1 MNWLDNIIALVSP
14 RAAAERQ
21 AYRYVLD
28 EQKNYDA
35 GNNMRLNAGWYAQN
49 NSAEMTDRYDRD
61 LVRARARDLERNSD
75 IANSVIIAYK
85 RNIIGFGFSIRVKT
99 PDEELNKAIQEY
111 WIEWCKAKNCDV
123 TGEQPFM
130 QMMRMAVQ
138 RKRVDGGILFRKC
151 YTDGGMLAFKLQAL
165 EVDEIDANAIGP
177 VHGKDNKVVAGI
189 EYNRF
194 NRIEGFW
201 LRQYDINGYDINRS
215 EYVPAKDVI
224 FLYTKKRPSQIREM
238 SDMAP
243 TMTRIRDAN
252 EFMTAISVKE
262 RIAACLAVF
271 IKRINPPQIGR
282 TRESQTIK
290 KDYSG
295 KKITPGMIRELNA
308 GDEIQVV
315 NPSGQSSD
323 AAGMI
328 KLHQR
333 MIGAGQG
340 LSYEATSRDM
350 SQSNYSS
357 ARQGIIED
365 NMTYEE
371 DKELIVEKIFDEIYE
386 TFVISLWLHGYIKP
400 KDFWQ
405 NKGSYLKHE
414 WVQQPKPWIDPQKEA
429 NATKI
434 ALNSG
439 VKTFQQIAA
448 ENGKDWKEQID
459 DAAEALEYARTK
471 GIEIGGII
479 YGKSED
485 ELYTDEKTDE

>member
-1 MNWLDNIIALVSP
+1 MNWLDNIIAFVSP

-21 AYRYVLD
+21 AYRYVLE

-35 GNNMRLNAGWYAQN
+35 GNSMRLNAGWYAQN
-49 NSAEMTDRYDRD
+49 QSAEITDRYDRD
-61 LVRARARDLERNSD
+61 IVRARARDLERNSD
-75 IANSVIIAYK
+75 IANSVILAYK
-85 RNIIGFGFSIRVKT
+85 RNIIGFGFSLRVKT
-99 PDEELNKAIQEY
+99 PDEALNKKIQEL
-111 WIEWCKAKNCDV
+111 WLKWCKAKNCDV
-123 TGEQPFM
+123 TEQQSFM
-130 QMMRMAVQ
+130 QMMRMAVE
-138 RKRVDGGILFRKC
+138 RKKVDGGILFRKC
-151 YTDGGMLAFKLQAL
+151 YTEGGMIAFKLQAI
-165 EVDEIDANAIGP
+165 EVDEIDVNTIGP
-177 VHGKDNKVVAGI
+177 VHAKDNKVVAGI

-201 LRQYDINGYDINRS
+201 IRQYDINGYDINQA
-215 EYVPAKDVI
+215 EYIPAKDVI
-224 FLYTKKRPSQIREM
+224 FLFTKKRPSQIREM
-238 SDMAP
+238 SDMSP
-243 TMTRIRDAN
+243 TITRIRDAN
-252 EFMTAISVKE
+252 EFMTAVSVKE

-271 IKRINPPQIGR
+271 IKRTNPSQFGR
-282 TRESQTIK
+282 TNESKVAKQ
-290 KDYSG
+290 DYAG

-350 SQSNYSS
+350 SQSTYSS
-357 ARQGIIED
+357 ARQGSIED
-365 NMTYEE
+365 KMTYEE
-371 DKELIVEKIFDEIYE
+371 DIELILEKVFDEVYE
-386 TFVISLWLHGYIKP
+386 TFVISLYLHGLITA
-400 KDFWQ
+400 KDFW
-405 NKGSYLKHE
+405 NKKDEYMKHE

-439 VKTFQQIAA
+439 IKTFQQIAA

-459 DAAEALEYARTK
+459 DAAEVLEYAKEK
-471 GIEIGGII
+471 GIEMGGII
-479 YGKSED
+479 YGKSEE
-485 ELYTDEKTDE
+485 ELYVDEKQND